1 MTADATRTTI
11 TRLRER
17 GTTDR
22 GELDTLLD
30 AVHIGHV
37 GLVDGS
43 GGPVVIPTLI
53 ARDGDRL
60 LVHGSTGSPWLRR
73 VAAGAPVCVTV
84 TAVDAVVVARSAFES
99 SMRYRSAVLFGQC
112 AALAGD
118 DKQRALDMLTDA
130 VLPGRTGEVR
140 RPTRRELD
148 ATAALALPIEQWS
161 LKRSSG
167 WPDDPPEDVAGPAW
181 AGIVPMTTTYG
192 PALDA
197 PDLTPGVPMPAS
209 VQQLTSG

>member
-11 TRLRER
+11 SRLRER
-17 GTTDR
+17 GTDDR
-22 GELDTLLD
+22 GELDALLD
-30 AVHIGHV
+30 AVHVGHV

-43 GGPVVIPTLI
+43 GGPVVIPTLV

-60 LVHGSTGSPWLRR
+60 LLHGSTGSPWLRR

-112 AALAGD
+112 ASLAD
-118 DKQRALDMLTDA
+118 ADKQRALDVLTDA
-130 VLPGRTGEVR
+130 VLPGRTSEIR

-148 ATAALALPIEQWS
+148 ATLALALPIGQWS
-161 LKRSSG
+161 LKRSSE
-167 WPDDPPEDVAGPAW
+167 WPDDPPDDVAGPAW
-181 AGIVPMTTTYG
+181 AGIVPLTTTYG
-192 PALDA
+192 PAVAA
-197 PDLTPGVPMPAS
+197 PDLRSDEPVPAS
-209 VQQLTSG
+209 VQRLTSG